1 MRAKESKE
9 LRAKSST
16 PPAPPLTKG
25 GIEGGYV
32 TIRGIVN
39 AKRVPSRILEEQIQ
53 QAVRDG
59 ARELHIIADGQH
71 GIGGRVW
78 PQRETVKIIVEGPVG
93 QRLGSMGMFG
103 TEILVRGS
111 ASDDVGWLNCG
122 ARITVLGDV
131 TNGAFNAAAQG
142 ILYVQGSGGARCDT
156 MTKHNPRFD
165 PPQSWYFRNVGDSF
179 AEFKAGGI
187 AVVCGVNPRN
197 PQNILGYR
205 PCVGMVGGTI
215 YFRGPVKE
223 YSERDVKLL
232 ELTPQDWEWLKTNI
246 KPYLEAID
254 RMSYYEE
261 LTHSPDEWK
270 KFIAYT
276 PQEKRLRRWFRIST
290 TEFRKNFW
298 EKEVGEG
305 GIFAPYVN
313 HELTLLPY
321 ITTGKDKRNKPVWAN
336 EKYSPPCE
344 YNCPSHIPS
353 HKRASL
359 IRQGKLHEALEL
371 VLQYSPL
378 PATVC
383 GQICPNL
390 CMQSCTRGKL
400 DKPLSIDKLG
410 RLAIDLPAPEKAGLT
425 GHTIAVIGG
434 GPAGLSAAWQFAL
447 KGHSVDLFEA
457 TDKLGGKLE
466 LCIPR
471 ERLPQEILQKEL
483 SRFREIGVNIYLNE
497 KVDQKRFEEI
507 YKNHEIVIVACGAHK
522 PRVIPFPGSEH
533 AITAYDFLRN
543 ANIENLPD
551 IKGKK
556 VVIIGAGNVGMDV
569 ASQAYNCGAE
579 SVIAV
584 DIQKP
589 AAFGKEME
597 TAISKGTQIIW
608 PKFTDKYDNNEK
620 KLYFKDGTSLY
631 ADVVV
636 ISVGDIPILDFLPPS
651 IHTERGW
658 IAVNE
663 IGQTSDVKVFAIGDA
678 TRLGLVTHAI
688 GQGRIVAEYIHYQ
701 LSGRVYKYEKK
712 QVIPYERVR
721 TVYYEAEHIIQTHPP
736 TPPLP
741 DRWQAGPRRGRAM
754 EEVNVWTLESELCKS
769 EAEKCMSCGTC
780 RDCHMCEVTCYWGAI
795 SRVEHENGSYEYVV
809 NDDKCIGCGFCAG
822 ICPCGVWEMVE
833 NID

>member
-1 MRAKESKE
+1 MHVKKN
-9 LRAKSST
+9 
-16 PPAPPLTKG
+16 KG
-25 GIEGGYV
+25 QIVSIEDKKVVIHGNINGV
-32 TIRGIVN
+32 RIS
-39 AKRVPSRILEEQIQ
+39 SRILEEQIQ
-53 QAVRDG
+53 KAVKDG
-59 ARELHIIADGQH
+59 ARELYIIADGQH
-71 GIGGRVW
+71 GIGGRIW
-78 PQRETVKIIVEGPVG
+78 PRGETIKITVEGPVG

-103 TEILVRGS
+103 TEIVVKGS

-122 ARITVLGDV
+122 AKITVLGDV

-142 ILYVQGSGGARCDT
+142 VLYVQGSGGARCDT

-187 AVVCGVNPRN
+187 AVVCGVNPRD

-215 YFRGPVKE
+215 FFRGPIKE

-232 ELTPQDWEWLKTNI
+232 ELTPQDWEWLKSNMI
-246 KPYLEAID
+246 PYLEAID

-261 LTHSPDEWK
+261 LTRNPWEWK

-276 PQEKRLRRWFRIST
+276 PQEKRSRKWFRIST
-290 TEFRKNFW
+290 TDFRKNFW

-321 ITTGKDKRNKPVWAN
+321 ITTGKDRRNKPIWAN

-353 HKRASL
+353 HKCASL
-359 IRQGKLHEALEL
+359 IREGKLYEALEL

-390 CMQSCTRGKL
+390 CMQNCSRGRI
-400 DKPLSIDKLG
+400 DKPLSINKLG
-410 RLAIDLPAPEKAGLT
+410 SLALNIPAPKKAEST

-434 GPAGLSAAWQFAL
+434 GPAGLSAAWQLVL
-447 KGHSVDLFEA
+447 KGHHVDLYEA
-457 TDKLGGKLE
+457 TDRLGGKLE

-471 ERLPQEILQKEL
+471 ERLSQEILQKEL
-483 SRFREIGVNIYLNE
+483 SRFKEIGVNIHLNE
-497 KVDQKRFEEI
+497 KIDQKKFEEI
-507 YKNHEIVIVACGAHK
+507 YKDHEIVIVACGAHK
-522 PRVIPFPGSEH
+522 PRVIPFPGSEY
-533 AITAYDFLRN
+533 AVTAYDFLRN
-543 ANIENLPD
+543 ANIGNLPD

-556 VVIIGAGNVGMDV
+556 IVIIGAGNVGMDV
-569 ASQAYNCGAE
+569 ASQAFNCGAE
-579 SVIAV
+579 SVIAI

-597 TAISKGTQIIW
+597 SAMSKGTQIIW
-608 PKFTDKYDNNEK
+608 PKFIDKYEVNEK
-620 KLYFKDGTSLY
+620 KLYFKDGSSLD
-631 ADVVV
+631 ADLVI
-636 ISVGDIPILDFLPPS
+636 ISVGDMPVLDFLPS
-651 IHTERGW
+651 NIHTEKGW

-663 IGQTSDVKVFAIGDA
+663 VGQTSDVKVFAIGDA

-688 GQGRIVAEYIHYQ
+688 GQGRTAAEYIHYQ
-701 LSGRVYKYEKK
+701 LMHAPRWPEVKE
-712 QVIPYERVR
+712 VIPYERIKR
-721 TVYYEAEHIIQTHPP
+721 EYYEACYNDF
-736 TPPLP
+736 TP
-741 DRWQAGPRRGRAM
+741 
-754 EEVNVWTLESELCKS
+754 EE
-769 EAEKCMSCGTC
+769 EANRCLSCGKC
-780 RDCHMCEVTCYWGAI
+780 RDCHMCEMTCYWGAI
-795 SRVEHENGSYEYVV
+795 RRIEHKDGSYEYVV
-809 NDDKCIGCGFCAG
+809 DADKCIGCGFCAG
-822 ICPCGVWEMVE
+822 ICPCGIWEMVE